1 MLDGFFSVLKMMLEF
16 VVFCGK
22 WLCIALAPLILSFIF
37 YRVYWH
43 FKGVKKVK
51 SDTVRTIYK
60 KTPLVFTVFRDFPKQ
75 WTIDYLNKDPNSFSY
90 NGIHIFCGEQGSGK
104 TISAFEFSRR
114 IKQEYPKSIMKSN
127 TDCTFADK
135 IITDINDVISSTNG
149 IYGEITFIDEIQ
161 NWFAS
166 NESKNFP
173 PEMLSEVCQQRKQR
187 KILIATSQVFTRLAK
202 PIREQCTYLYL
213 PLTIA
218 GCFTIVRVYKPK
230 LDSDAD
236 VKKLRPIKTYC
247 FVHDDELRNCYDT
260 YKKIERLVQG
270 GFKAR
275 TETIFGERES
285 GKDET
290 AKPLAAVRPPLALK
304 KKE

>member
-1 MLDGFFSVLKMMLEF
+1 MLDGFFTMLKMVLEF
-16 VVFCGK
+16 ALFCAK
-22 WLCIALAPLILSFIF
+22 WACIALAPLILSFIF
-37 YRVYWH
+37 YRLYWRC
-43 FKGVKKVK
+43 KGVKKPVSETPREK
-51 SDTVRTIYK
+51 EHN
-60 KTPLVFTVFRDFPKQ
+60 TPLPVKILRDFPRQ
-75 WTIDYLNKDPNSFSY
+75 WTLDYLNKDPDSFSY

-114 IKQEYPKSIMKSN
+114 IKREYPRAIMKSN

-135 IITDINDVISSTNG
+135 TISDINDVISSTNG